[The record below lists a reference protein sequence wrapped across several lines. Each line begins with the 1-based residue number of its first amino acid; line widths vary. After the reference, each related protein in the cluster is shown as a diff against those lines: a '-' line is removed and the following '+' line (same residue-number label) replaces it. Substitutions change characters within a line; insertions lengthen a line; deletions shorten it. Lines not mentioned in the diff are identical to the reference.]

1 MVTGEHERHGP
12 YTTAGGL
19 TVYWRGWALET
30 LVSAHVA
37 ELSRDNCIPGGPLD
51 RQCWACGERDR
62 LARVLKGGPV
72 IATNDRGDPALLL
85 DEHGTT
91 AMRLRIATDLLRQL
105 LAVDRTYEQEASAR
119 AFVEM
124 LDKTAKEER

>member
-1 MVTGEHERHGP
+1 MAPKTAAVGGVVRVASDDSDRPDESEVRMATGEHERHGP

-19 TVYWRGWALET
+19 TVYWRGWALGT

-37 ELSRDNCIPGGPLD
+37 ELSRDNCMPGGPLD

-85 DEHGTT
+85 
-91 AMRLRIATDLLRQL
+91 
-105 LAVDRTYEQEASAR
+105 
-119 AFVEM
+119 
-124 LDKTAKEER
+124 